1 MGIVRVSPPELH
13 LIFDPLEGMISE
25 EREDVIQFAL
35 DPIIAQIDDLDKVA
49 DDLMNSL
56 TPDAPLL
63 SSYKG
68 REGASLTAGV
78 YTNIWYGFIAG
89 LVVALVYLLSQGGVF

>member
-1 MGIVRVSPPELH
+1 MGIVRITPPELH
-13 LIFDPLEGMISE
+13 LICDALEGMVSE

-35 DPIIAQIDDLDKVA
+35 DPIIAHIDEIDKVA

-63 SSYKG
+63 NSYAG
-68 REGASLTAGV
+68 REDASFMAGV
-78 YTNIWYGFIAG
+78 YTNIWYGFVIG
-89 LVVALVYLLSQGGVF
+89 LVVALVYALSQGGVF